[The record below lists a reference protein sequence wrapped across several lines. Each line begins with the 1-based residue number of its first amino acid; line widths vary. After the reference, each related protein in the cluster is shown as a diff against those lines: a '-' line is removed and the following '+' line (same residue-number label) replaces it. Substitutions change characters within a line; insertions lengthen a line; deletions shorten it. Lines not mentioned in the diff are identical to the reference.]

1 METSEQ
7 IAQIQ
12 KIGTDYIE
20 VAFQAFSACGSCS
33 LHALCSSKESCHK
46 TMKIRTEHPSDF
58 SIGEKIR
65 IQIDSSAGLI
75 AALYA
80 YFLPLILLVITVS
93 TTFFVFGNENW
104 AGISGIIILIP
115 YYFGLFLKQKYF
127 KNRFTYHI
135 TKIKS

>member
-46 TMKIRTEHPSDF
+46 TIKIKTDHPSEF

-80 YFLPLILLVITVS
+80 YFLPVRMCIL
-93 TTFFVFGNENW
+93 
-104 AGISGIIILIP
+104 
-115 YYFGLFLKQKYF
+115 
-127 KNRFTYHI
+127 
-135 TKIKS
+135 